1 MLTKTLALEYAD
13 RGIRVN
19 AIAPGAM
26 NTPINAAKFA
36 DPKALAQTVKLVPM
50 GTIGTMHRIGE
61 PEDVAAAAAW
71 LASEQAKYVTGITL
85 YVDGGMTLYPG
96 FQYGE
101 G

>member
-1 MLTKTLALEYAD
+1 MALNITRGAVQKAQKVIVYGQEGVGKTSF
-13 RGIRVN
+13 
-19 AIAPGAM
+19 
-26 NTPINAAKFA
+26 AAKFA
-36 DPKALAQTVKLVPM
+36 DPKALASTEKLVPM
-50 GTIGTMHRIGE
+50 HRVGE